1 MVDTIS
7 TQSQSEKIGIDFKN
21 IPLNPMGKNDIK
33 KLETFLIIGTLY
45 RPEILELIK
54 DPNEKS
60 TWVDSLAIA
69 AAAYARYKAGM
80 PISLIADE
88 LGRSEET
95 IRNHISGKTK
105 AGSLIIET
113 YEKLKSGQLNLII
126 SFNSSNKELEDLKNQ
141 IKNLREEIE
150 KLRKERDDLKNT
162 INQKDEMIKNLQ
174 IEIGKIKSDLD
185 KISREKEEMINR
197 YKLLQSKLLE
207 IKKILENIQ

>member
-7 TQSQSEKIGIDFKN
+7 TQSQSEKIDIDFKS
-21 IPLNPMGKNDIK
+21 IPLNPLGKNDIK

-54 DPNEKS
+54 DPNERS
-60 TWVDSLAIA
+60 TWIDSLTIA

-113 YEKLKSGQLNLII
+113 YEKIKSGQLNLIL
-126 SFNSSNKELEDLKNQ
+126 SFNSSNKEFDDLKNQ
-141 IKNLREEIE
+141 VKNLKEEIE
-150 KLRKERDDLKNT
+150 KLKMERDELKNIINNKEET
-162 INQKDEMIKNLQ
+162 IKSLQ
-174 IEIGKIKSDLD
+174 IEIGRIKSDLD
-185 KISREKEEMINR
+185 KISREKEEIINK
-197 YKLLQSKLLE
+197 YKLLQNKLLE
-207 IKKILENIQ
+207 IKRILENI

>member
-7 TQSQSEKIGIDFKN
+7 TQSQSEKMGIDPKN
-21 IPLNPMGKNDIK
+21 IPLNPLGKNDIK

-54 DPNEKS
+54 DPNEKF

-69 AAAYARYKAGM
+69 AAAHARYKAGM

-105 AGSLIIET
+105 AGSLIIDT
-113 YEKLKSGQLNLII
+113 YEKIKSGQLNLII
-126 SFNSSNKELEDLKNQ
+126 SFNTSNRELEDLKNQ

-185 KISREKEEMINR
+185 KVNKEKEEIISR
-197 YKLLQSKLLE
+197 YKLLQNKLLE

>member
-7 TQSQSEKIGIDFKN
+7 VQSQSEKISIDPKN

-45 RPEILELIK
+45 RSEILELIK

-105 AGSLIIET
+105 AGSLVIET

-197 YKLLQSKLLE
+197 YKLLQNKLLE
-207 IKKILENIQ
+207 IKKILENI

>member
-1 MVDTIS
+1 MVDNVS
-7 TQSQSEKIGIDFKN
+7 TQQSEKIDIDFKS
-21 IPLNPMGKNDIK
+21 IPLNPLGKNDIK

-54 DPNEKS
+54 DPNERS
-60 TWVDSLAIA
+60 TWIDSLAIA

-113 YEKLKSGQLNLII
+113 YEKIKSGQLNLTL
-126 SFNSSNKELEDLKNQ
+126 SFNSSNKELDELKNQ
-141 IKNLREEIE
+141 VKNLKEEIE
-150 KLRKERDDLKNT
+150 KLKAERDELKNV
-162 INQKDEMIKNLQ
+162 INQKEETIRSLQ

-185 KISREKEEMINR
+185 KISREKEEIINK
-197 YKLLQSKLLE
+197 YKLLQNRLLE
-207 IKKILENIQ
+207 IKKLLENI

>member
-7 TQSQSEKIGIDFKN
+7 TQSQSEKIGIDLKN
-21 IPLNPMGKNDIK
+21 IPLNPLGKNDIK

-54 DPNEKS
+54 DPNEKF

-88 LGRSEET
+88 LGRSEEA

-105 AGSLIIET
+105 AGSLVIDT
-113 YEKLKSGQLNLII
+113 YEKIKSGQLNLII

-150 KLRKERDDLKNT
+150 KLRKERDDLKNI
-162 INQKDEMIKNLQ
+162 INQKDEMVKNFQ

-185 KISREKEEMINR
+185 KISKEKEEIINR
-197 YKLLQSKLLE
+197 YKLLQNKLLE
-207 IKKILENIQ
+207 IKRILENIQ

>member
-7 TQSQSEKIGIDFKN
+7 TQSQSEKIDIDFKS
-21 IPLNPMGKNDIK
+21 IPLNPLGKNDIK
-33 KLETFLIIGTLY
+33 KLETFLIMGTLY

-54 DPNEKS
+54 DPNERS
-60 TWVDSLAIA
+60 TWIDSLTIA

-88 LGRSEET
+88 LGRSEES

-113 YEKLKSGQLNLII
+113 YEKIKSGQLNLIL

-150 KLRKERDDLKNT
+150 KLRKERDDLKNI

-174 IEIGKIKSDLD
+174 IEIGKIRSDLD
-185 KISREKEEMINR
+185 KISREKEEIINR
-197 YKLLQSKLLE
+197 YKLLQNKLLE
-207 IKKILENIQ
+207 IKRMLENI

>member
-7 TQSQSEKIGIDFKN
+7 AQSQSEKIGIDPKN

-45 RPEILELIK
+45 RSEILELIK

-105 AGSLIIET
+105 AGSLVIET

-126 SFNSSNKELEDLKNQ
+126 SFNSSKELEDLRNQ
-141 IKNLREEIE
+141 IKNLKEEIE
-150 KLRKERDDLKNT
+150 KLRKERDDLKNV
-162 INQKDEMIKNLQ
+162 INQRDEMIKNLQ
-174 IEIGKIKSDLD
+174 IEIGKIKSD
-185 KISREKEEMINR
+185 
-197 YKLLQSKLLE
+197 
-207 IKKILENIQ
+207 

>member
-7 TQSQSEKIGIDFKN
+7 VQSQSEKIDIDFKN
-21 IPLNPMGKNDIK
+21 IPLNPLGKNDIK

-54 DPNEKS
+54 DPNERS
-60 TWVDSLAIA
+60 TWIDSLTIA

-95 IRNHISGKTK
+95 IRNHINGKTK

-113 YEKLKSGQLNLII
+113 YEKIKSGQLNLIL
-126 SFNSSNKELEDLKNQ
+126 SFNSSNKELDDLKNQ
-141 IKNLREEIE
+141 LKNLKEEIE
-150 KLRKERDDLKNT
+150 KLKMERDELKNI
-162 INQKDEMIKNLQ
+162 INNKDETIKSLQ
-174 IEIGKIKSDLD
+174 IEIGRIKSDLD
-185 KISREKEEMINR
+185 KISREKEEIINR
-197 YKLLQSKLLE
+197 YKLLQNKLLE
-207 IKKILENIQ
+207 IKRILENI

>member
-7 TQSQSEKIGIDFKN
+7 TQSQSEKIGIDPKN
-21 IPLNPMGKNDIK
+21 IPLNPLGKNDIK

-45 RPEILELIK
+45 RPEVLELIK

-105 AGSLIIET
+105 AGSLIIDT
-113 YEKLKSGQLNLII
+113 YEKIKSGQLNLVI
-126 SFNSSNKELEDLKNQ
+126 SFNSSKELEDLKNQ

-150 KLRKERDDLKNT
+150 KLRKERDDLKNI

-185 KISREKEEMINR
+185 KVSKEKEEIINK
-197 YKLLQSKLLE
+197 YKLLQNKLLE
-207 IKKILENIQ
+207 IKRILENIQ

>member
-7 TQSQSEKIGIDFKN
+7 SQSQSEKIDIDFKS
-21 IPLNPMGKNDIK
+21 IPLNPLGKNDIK

-54 DPNEKS
+54 DPNERS
-60 TWVDSLAIA
+60 TWIDSLAIA

-113 YEKLKSGQLNLII
+113 YEKIKSGQLNLIL
-126 SFNSSNKELEDLKNQ
+126 SFNSSNKELDDLKNQ
-141 IKNLREEIE
+141 VKNLKEEIE
-150 KLRKERDDLKNT
+150 KLKMERDELKNIINNKEET
-162 INQKDEMIKNLQ
+162 IKSLQ
-174 IEIGKIKSDLD
+174 IEIGRIKSDLD
-185 KISREKEEMINR
+185 KISREKEEIINR
-197 YKLLQSKLLE
+197 YKLLQNKLLE
-207 IKKILENIQ
+207 IKKILENI

>member
-1 MVDTIS
+1 MVDNIS
-7 TQSQSEKIGIDFKN
+7 TQSQSEKIDIDFKS
-21 IPLNPMGKNDIK
+21 IPLNPLGKNDIK

-54 DPNEKS
+54 DPNERS
-60 TWVDSLAIA
+60 TWIDSLAIA

-113 YEKLKSGQLNLII
+113 YEKIKSGQLNLIL
-126 SFNSSNKELEDLKNQ
+126 SFNSSNKELDELKNQ
-141 IKNLREEIE
+141 VKNLKEEIE
-150 KLRKERDDLKNT
+150 KLKGERDELKNIINNKEET
-162 INQKDEMIKNLQ
+162 IKSLQ
-174 IEIGKIKSDLD
+174 IEIGRIKSDLD
-185 KISREKEEMINR
+185 KISREKEEIINK

-207 IKKILENIQ
+207 IKRILENI

>member
-7 TQSQSEKIGIDFKN
+7 TQSQPEKIVIDTKN

-54 DPNEKS
+54 DPNERS

-88 LGRSEET
+88 LGRSEEI

-105 AGSLIIET
+105 AGSIVIET

-141 IKNLREEIE
+141 IKNLGEEIE
-150 KLRKERDDLKNT
+150 KLRKERDDLKNI
-162 INQKDEMIKNLQ
+162 INQRDEMIKNLQ

-185 KISREKEEMINR
+185 KISREKEEIINR
-197 YKLLQSKLLE
+197 YKLLQGKLLE
-207 IKKILENIQ
+207 IKRILENI